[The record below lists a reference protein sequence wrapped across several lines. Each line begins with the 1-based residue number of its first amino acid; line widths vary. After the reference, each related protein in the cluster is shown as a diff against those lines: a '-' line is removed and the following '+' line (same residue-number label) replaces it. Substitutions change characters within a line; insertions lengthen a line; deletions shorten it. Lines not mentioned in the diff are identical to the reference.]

1 MFLYMVSMSGWNR
14 VWMTF
19 LLILKAA
26 VTRPDSGVQACE
38 REGMVDV
45 TLAFEDDKHGVAGRC
60 DEVGKVV
67 EVSDILKLSSA
78 TGQSEVMLG
87 SNTDKKK
94 I

>member
-1 MFLYMVSMSGWNR
+1 M
-14 VWMTF
+14 
-19 LLILKAA
+19 
-26 VTRPDSGVQACE
+26 TRPDSGVQACE
-38 REGMVDV
+38 REVMVDV

-94 I
+94 DLKQLQRKKHKTFLERVCANFG